1 MVIVVGFVGDTS
13 NGEPECGIGG
23 FTSTEV
29 VSSCLQQSFLVS
41 MVGVVRGK
49 GYYNRLEMCMLHKR
63 MKQREIRVCSTTKKR
78 WFGRVGRGTI
88 KGIQT

>member
-1 MVIVVGFVGDTS
+1 MVIVVGVVGDTG

-41 MVGVVRGK
+41 MGGGGGKVIIIGWGVCVTK
-49 GYYNRLEMCMLHKR
+49 TDEIARL
-63 MKQREIRVCSTTKKR
+63 KKD
-78 WFGRVGRGTI
+78 GLGG
-88 KGIQT
+88 GGEGLIQAIYK